1 MKEESEERSGAKAS
15 DQKCTKDEFNDRV
28 STFKQNNPGEITLDR
43 KLVLDTT
50 RSFAIFEI
58 DQKTN
63 QPHFEYTL
71 KRFKRSAERDG
82 EGGG

>member
-1 MKEESEERSGAKAS
+1 M
-15 DQKCTKDEFNDRV
+15 
-28 STFKQNNPGEITLDR
+28 STFKQNNPGKITLDR

-58 DQKTN
+58 DKKTN
-63 QPHFEYTL
+63 EPELDFTL

-82 EGGG
+82 